1 MFITLIYSF
10 NGKKPTSNILILN
23 NKNAKFTLIHPLI
36 FFMFPIVF
44 LFSNN
49 TYVNIDSLLQLS
61 LIFLLIVFSLWLI
74 IGYLLKNKIKS
85 SLIISFWAGL
95 FFSYGHVRTS
105 LSSFLAI
112 DNNTIF
118 GIIILLIYIILWITF
133 PIFIIKTKRTLDNIT
148 KIITFASLVVIL
160 LPFVSIVQYEILDES
175 NYSLELDLKDKH
187 TPLTSDISTY
197 SYSPDIYYIILDA
210 YAGSESL
217 EALWHFNNSDFE
229 NFLIDHDFYIAQDSY
244 SNYDRTF
251 QSVPSTLSM
260 TYVHNDVKTSN
271 DTYPVRKV
279 SEISS
284 VYPVF
289 ENFKSKDYTT
299 YSIEIGYYW
308 DYNNPQNV
316 DYVLCPAKNIFDSD
330 SVLSIFRNS
339 MLIHRIFNL
348 LIAEHLRDSTLC
360 VFTELQKLKY
370 TNDSPKFVFAHVLAP
385 HAPYVFN
392 STGGYPSPF
401 IFHLGDG
408 ATYRNVLYTD
418 QLQFVNFK
426 MKSVITELLDTE
438 NPPVIIIQSDH
449 GKRAG
454 SVQDDL
460 STYSLKHLNNFK
472 AYYFPDK
479 GRNIEFET
487 SSPVNSFRIL
497 FNIYFDDGYELLK
510 DKFYIFDETKTGYID
525 VTDTIINLKSNN

>member
-1 MFITLIYSF
+1 
-10 NGKKPTSNILILN
+10 
-23 NKNAKFTLIHPLI
+23 
-36 FFMFPIVF
+36 MFPIVF
-44 LFSNN
+44 LFSGN
-49 TYVNIDSLLQLS
+49 TDANIDSLLQLS

-105 LSSFLAI
+105 LSGFLNI
-112 DNNTIF
+112 DNDTMF
-118 GIIILLIYIILWITF
+118 IIITFLIYIILWITF
-133 PIFIIKTKRTLDNIT
+133 PIFIIKTKRTLYNIT
-148 KIITFASLVVIL
+148 KIITFASLVVII

-175 NYSLELDLKDKH
+175 NYSLEMDLKDKH
-187 TPLTSDISTY
+187 TLLTSDISVP

-217 EALWHFNNSDFE
+217 ETLWNFNNSDFE

-244 SNYDRTF
+244 SNYDFTG
-251 QSVPSTLSM
+251 QSLPSTLSM

-271 DTYPVRKV
+271 DTYPIRKV

-284 VYPVF
+284 DYPVF
-289 ENFKSKDYTT
+289 ENFRSKDYTT
-299 YSIEIGYYW
+299 YSIESGYYW
-308 DYNNPQNV
+308 DIDNPQNV
-316 DYVLCPAKNIFDSD
+316 DYNLCTDKNILDSNF
-330 SVLSIFRNS
+330 VLSILRKS
-339 MLIHRIFNL
+339 MLIPAIFDL
-348 LIAEHLRDSTLC
+348 LLAENFRDNVLC
-360 VFTELQKLKY
+360 VFTELQEIKY
-370 TNDSPKFVFAHVLAP
+370 TNDTPKFVFAHVLAP
-385 HAPYVFN
+385 HGPYVFN
-392 STGGYPSPF
+392 STGGYPSPL
-401 IFHLGDG
+401 IFHLGDN
-408 ATYRNVLYTD
+408 ATYRDVLYTD

-438 NPPVIIIQSDH
+438 NPPIIVIQSDH
-449 GKRAG
+449 GKRGA

-510 DKFYIFDETKTGYID
+510 DKFYILDETENEYVE

>member
-1 MFITLIYSF
+1 
-10 NGKKPTSNILILN
+10 
-23 NKNAKFTLIHPLI
+23 
-36 FFMFPIVF
+36 MFPIVF
-44 LFSNN
+44 LFSGN
-49 TYVNIDSLLQLS
+49 TDANIDSLLQLS
-61 LIFLLIVFSLWLI
+61 LIFLLIVFSLWFI

-95 FFSYGHVRTS
+95 FFSYSHVRIS

-112 DNNTIF
+112 DNNIIF

-148 KIITFASLVVIL
+148 KIITFASLVVII
-160 LPFVSIVQYEILDES
+160 LPFVSIVQYEILGES

-187 TPLTSDISTY
+187 TPLTSDISVP

-244 SNYDRTF
+244 SNYDYTF
-251 QSVPSTLSM
+251 QSIPSTLNM
-260 TYVHNDVKTSN
+260 TYVHIDVKTSN
-271 DTYPVRKV
+271 DTYLIRKLP
-279 SEISS
+279 EISGN
-284 VYPVF
+284 YQIF
-289 ENFKSKDYTT
+289 ENFRSKDYTT
-299 YSIEIGYYW
+299 YSIESGYYW

-316 DYVLCPAKNIFDSD
+316 DYNLCTDKNILDSHF
-330 SVLSIFRNS
+330 VLSILRRS
-339 MLIHRIFNL
+339 MLTTAVFDL
-348 LIAEHLRDSTLC
+348 LLAENFRDNVLC
-360 VFTELQKLKY
+360 VFTELQEIKY
-370 TNDSPKFVFAHVLAP
+370 TNDTPKFVFAHVLAP
-385 HAPYVFN
+385 HSPYVFN
-392 STGGYPSPF
+392 STGGHPSPL
-401 IFHLGDG
+401 IFNLGDG
-408 ATYRNVLYTD
+408 ATHRNVLYTD

-438 NPPVIIIQSDH
+438 NPPVIVIQSDH
-449 GKRAG
+449 GKREDN

-460 STYSLKHLNNFK
+460 STYPFKHLNNFK

-510 DKFYIFDETKTGYID
+510 DKFYILDKTESEYVE